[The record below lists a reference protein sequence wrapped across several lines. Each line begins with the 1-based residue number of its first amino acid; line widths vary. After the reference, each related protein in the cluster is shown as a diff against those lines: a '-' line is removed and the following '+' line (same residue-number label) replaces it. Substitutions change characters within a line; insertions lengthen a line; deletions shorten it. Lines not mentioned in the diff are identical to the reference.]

1 MISVKHL
8 DKYFNKGRQNE
19 IHVIDDMTVELPEK
33 GMTAVFGKS
42 GCGKTTL
49 LNVIG
54 GLDRYSGGSVEIDG
68 KDLKK
73 DTDGIRNRYI
83 GYIFQNY
90 NLNRTRTAGENV
102 ADSLRL
108 CGMKDAAE
116 IDRRVRA
123 ALRNVGMENYINRTP
138 DTLSGGQQQ
147 RIAIAR
153 AIVKNPRIIL
163 ADEPTGNLDEENTVM
178 VMDLLRDIARDHL
191 VVLVTHEENLVD
203 YYCDTVIELSDGRI
217 AGTRS
222 NEGTDGYVAKSKND
236 IYLGELDH
244 RTEEGEIGI
253 DLYGPAPAEPVRLKI
268 VNSNGR
274 IYLKVEE
281 GRVQI
286 LDESSEI
293 RLREGVFE
301 EKARESSKSRVD
313 MSELPPVKAEKTGR
327 LFTFASSV
335 KSGYSSNFKN
345 RSRQGRVKRP
355 MLLSVLMI
363 FSAVMVILTAVLG
376 TSVKKISDINRSY
389 NHNTMYVYT
398 EGAQREKLAAASSDP
413 ASAIDAMKPYTYPGQ
428 STLTFDGGSFETLGV
443 SAFSQRD
450 VSFSADGTLL
460 PSSLLEGKKAIAGRI
475 DGLKAG
481 EIVIS
486 AGMADLLLERSTY
499 SYIKDYRDLL
509 GLSTRVP
516 ASRSDV
522 RLVGIAD
529 VSETAFYL
537 NAADVAESVFSQ
549 TNIGI
554 GRASWL
560 KVTQPAEGEA
570 VFFTYPYR
578 HAGEFP
584 EKEQYEITKSDV
596 LAKHPTVVICGREY
610 RVVEVVFRDEYWNR
624 DDVASEYG
632 YRYFYYG
639 FLLNDSD
646 YAAAAADV
654 AKESDSLVYEDPGF
668 IDNGGTSYYTMIH
681 STDIA
686 ATEAYIERSF
696 EGENLRDDA
705 VITPEI
711 FKRQLIADERADIA
725 SRLISIGVFA
735 AVMCVCMYFMMRS
748 SLLGRVKEIG
758 IYRAIGVT
766 KRNVLFRFL
775 IEAAVLTTL
784 TVFVMYL
791 LTSGALFYLQSLSKS
806 LSKALWYPGWMAA
819 CLLVFQYALC
829 LICGIAPVASLLR
842 RTPAEILAKYD
853 I

>member
-1 MISVKHL
+1 
-8 DKYFNKGRQNE
+8 
-19 IHVIDDMTVELPEK
+19 
-33 GMTAVFGKS
+33 
-42 GCGKTTL
+42 
-49 LNVIG
+49 
-54 GLDRYSGGSVEIDG
+54 
-68 KDLKK
+68 
-73 DTDGIRNRYI
+73 
-83 GYIFQNY
+83 
-90 NLNRTRTAGENV
+90 
-102 ADSLRL
+102 
-108 CGMKDAAE
+108 
-116 IDRRVRA
+116 
-123 ALRNVGMENYINRTP
+123 
-138 DTLSGGQQQ
+138 
-147 RIAIAR
+147 
-153 AIVKNPRIIL
+153 
-163 ADEPTGNLDEENTVM
+163 
-178 VMDLLRDIARDHL
+178 
-191 VVLVTHEENLVD
+191 

-222 NEGTDGYVAKSKND
+222 NEGTDGYVAKNRND

-301 EKARESSKSRVD
+301 EKAREASGSRVD

-398 EGAQREKLAAASSDP
+398 EGAQREKLAAAAADP
-413 ASAIDAMKPYTYPGQ
+413 ASAIDALKPYTYPGQ

-450 VSFSADGTLL
+450 VSFSADGTPL
-460 PSSLLEGKKAIAGRI
+460 PSSLLKGRKAVAGRI

-516 ASRSDV
+516 ASRGDLRV
-522 RLVGIAD
+522 VGISDAD
-529 VSETAFYL
+529 ETAYYL
-537 NAADVAESVFSQ
+537 SAADIAEAVFSQ
-549 TNIGI
+549 MSIGI

-610 RVVEVVFRDEYWNR
+610 RVVEVVFRDEYWSR

-654 AKESDSLVYEDPGF
+654 AKESDSLVYEDPGY

-686 ATEAYIERSF
+686 ATEAYIERIF

-711 FKRQLIADERADIA
+711 FRRQLIADERADIA

-791 LTSGALFYLQSLSKS
+791 LTSGALFYLQTLSKS
-806 LSKALWYPGWMAA
+806 LSKTLWYPGWMAA